1 MRRRTFLQG
10 VAGTATG
17 LALAA
22 CTADRVTTAP
32 GRRLVVARGATTLS
46 GTVEAAAVDVA
57 AGAVL
62 ELDPDVS
69 TTLTVTGNVVV
80 EGLLRM
86 QPRRPDV
93 VHTLRFRDVD
103 ESRFVGGGGYPV
115 ATDVGLW
122 VVGAGALDLAGTP
135 RAGWNRTG
143 RDPSWRAGDLLLRAP
158 QDRGDFA
165 TYRTHT
171 PGVPVPVVE
180 GPDGSRHPTEVF
192 DLTRNVVVEGA
203 PGARAH
209 VFVSSTS
216 PQRVRHVLFRWLGPR
231 RRVAQDAFHH
241 AGVTPGRLGA
251 STEAEYPPGYFS
263 AASAAAS
270 EPVLGRYPLH
280 FHHCGEGSRG
290 TLVEGCVV
298 RDSSRAFVPHGSHG
312 ITLRDCVAFR
322 IRDDAYWW
330 DERHPTDDLL
340 WEHCAAFDVRHD
352 PVGSGSPAGFL
363 LGLGR
368 GTTIR
373 DCVAVG
379 VHGGTG
385 AAGFAWPAFAS
396 DRPDNQWVA
405 RDLVAH
411 NCAGDG
417 LYVWQD
423 DNKPHRVDD
432 VVGYRNGGSGLV
444 HGAHRNG
451 YRYAG
456 VVLFDNAYAD
466 LYHLALNRDD
476 AAGEGQRWTGVWAP
490 HLLLGAHGQDARRPV
505 RFLDAHVERLTV
517 DETGQG
523 AGAYELHADLAPSAV
538 TVLQQRSRIELVG
551 PDGSAGTV

>member
-1 MRRRTFLQG
+1 M
-10 VAGTATG
+10 AG
-17 LALAA
+17 
-22 CTADRVTTAP
+22 P
-32 GRRLVVARGATTLS
+32 
-46 GTVEAAAVDVA
+46 AAAG
-57 AGAVL
+57 GA
-62 ELDPDVS
+62 
-69 TTLTVTGNVVV
+69 
-80 EGLLRM
+80 
-86 QPRRPDV
+86 
-93 VHTLRFRDVD
+93 
-103 ESRFVGGGGYPV
+103 
-115 ATDVGLW
+115 
-122 VVGAGALDLAGTP
+122 
-135 RAGWNRTG
+135 
-143 RDPSWRAGDLLLRAP
+143 
-158 QDRGDFA
+158 
-165 TYRTHT
+165 
-171 PGVPVPVVE
+171 
-180 GPDGSRHPTEVF
+180 
-192 DLTRNVVVEGA
+192 
-203 PGARAH
+203 
-209 VFVSSTS
+209 
-216 PQRVRHVLFRWLGPR
+216 
-231 RRVAQDAFHH
+231 DAFHH

-263 AASAAAS
+263 AESAAAS

-423 DNKPHRVDD
+423 DNRPHRVDD

-476 AAGEGQRWTGVWAP
+476 AAGRAAVDRAGRRTCCSARTARTPPSGPLPRRARRAADRGRDRAGRRR
-490 HLLLGAHGQDARRPV
+490 LRAARRPRALRRHRAPAAV
-505 RFLDAHVERLTV
+505 PDRAGRSRRVGRHGLSD
-517 DETGQG
+517 
-523 AGAYELHADLAPSAV
+523 AGARRVVTDAV
-538 TVLQQRSRIELVG
+538 RR
-551 PDGSAGTV
+551 PR